1 MIALSAIAVLA
12 SASFGIETASEI
24 IETWYGNAGQYKVNT
39 GFGDNSDTDQSGYWY
54 DYADDADGG
63 ASKVT
68 WPTAKGNGYSDDAL
82 DNIIDMCG
90 GVCGTFTLSK
100 GTLTYKPFV
109 GIGFNLVDG
118 NQTPGD
124 ASSWGGICMTYT
136 VDAAATVELGLG
148 NDGDMAIGYDNPFVS
163 MPKASTATT
172 VNKAWSDFKQAGWGS
187 GKISGTEAAAK
198 LAAIKFKIQAADGT
212 TGNFNIMS
220 VGAYNGGCSGSSSAI
235 APVAAV
241 SSVKATLSGRTLA
254 LSGIKSAASVEV
266 MNLQGQIVKKAVV
279 NGAASMDLSK
289 LNSGVYMVRIAG
301 KTVNMNQKIIL
312 K

>member
-12 SASFGIETASEI
+12 SASFGIET
-24 IETWYGNAGQYKVNT
+24 WYGDAGEYKVTT
-39 GFGDNSDTDQSGYWY
+39 GFGVGGDDDESGYWY
-54 DYADDADGG
+54 NYADDADGG
-63 ASKVT
+63 LSKVT
-68 WPTAKGNGYSDDAL
+68 WPVGIGNEYSDDAL
-82 DNIIDMCG
+82 DPVIDYCK

-118 NQTPGD
+118 NQTQAN
-124 ASSWGGICMTYT
+124 ASSWNGICLTYT
-136 VDAAATVELGLG
+136 ADAAATLEMGLG
-148 NDGDMAIGYDNPFVS
+148 DAGDQALGYDNPYVS
-163 MPKASTATT
+163 LAKATTAVT
-172 VNKAWSDFKQAGWGS
+172 VNKAWGDFKQAGWGT
-187 GKISGTEAAAK
+187 GKTTGEAAAAT

-212 TGNFNIMS
+212 TGGFNIMS
-220 VGAYNGGCSGSSSAI
+220 VGAYNGGCKASDGSAI
-235 APVAAV
+235 SKGATI

-266 MNLQGQIVKKAVV
+266 MNLQGQIVKKAVI

-289 LNSGVYMVRIAG
+289 LNNGVYMVRIAG

>member
-1 MIALSAIAVLA
+1 MNKKMIALSAIAVLA
-12 SASFGIETASEI
+12 SASFGIET
-24 IETWYGNAGQYKVNT
+24 WYGDAGEYKVTT
-39 GFGDNSDTDQSGYWY
+39 GFGVGGDDDESGYWY
-54 DYADDADGG
+54 NYADDADGG
-63 ASKVT
+63 LSKVT
-68 WPTAKGNGYSDDAL
+68 WPVGIGNEYSDDAL
-82 DNIIDMCG
+82 DPVIDYCK

-118 NQTPGD
+118 NQTQAN
-124 ASSWGGICMTYT
+124 ASSWNGICLTYT
-136 VDAAATVELGLG
+136 ADAAATLEMGLG
-148 NDGDMAIGYDNPFVS
+148 DAGDQALGYDNPYVS
-163 MPKASTATT
+163 LPKATTAAT
-172 VNKAWSDFKQAGWGS
+172 VNKAWGDFKQAGWGT
-187 GKISGTEAAAK
+187 GKTTGEAAAAT

-212 TGNFNIMS
+212 TGGFNIMS
-220 VGAYNGGCSGSSSAI
+220 VGAYNGGCKASDGSAI
-235 APVAAV
+235 APAASI

-266 MNLQGQIVKKAVV
+266 MNLQGQIVKKAVI

-289 LNSGVYMVRIAG
+289 LNNGVYMVRIAG